1 MSDFCYILSH
11 WWDIWYPEEKIK
23 FRRKLSILDRK
34 AEIGRFR
41 IVTNQ
46 ETLKSDQTRY
56 FWDLFTAVST
66 LLAQLSPAAMNS
78 ARFDI
83 KIKRIQ
89 SKMNTSLIFRKS

>member
-1 MSDFCYILSH
+1 M
-11 WWDIWYPEEKIK
+11 KK
-23 FRRKLSILDRK
+23 KLSLGENCLFWTEKRK
-34 AEIGRFR
+34 WAVFR

-89 SKMNTSLIFRKS
+89 SKMNTSFIFRKS